1 MMLAGRAQKAFLGR
15 PTHLSKEPPAVG
27 DCGSL
32 HIECE
37 ERNTLILM
45 KSETVVSYDEICAQS
60 IANPEELWGE
70 AAKGVQWYK
79 PFEKVF
85 DDSKPPLFR

>member
-1 MMLAGRAQKAFLGR
+1 
-15 PTHLSKEPPAVG
+15 
-27 DCGSL
+27 
-32 HIECE
+32 
-37 ERNTLILM
+37 M

-70 AAKGVQWYK
+70 AAKVVQWYK

-85 DDSKPPLFR
+85 DDSKPPFCVEIGTFLAIFRHWMGL